1 MTRHVLKI
9 VWNRKRA
16 NALIVLEIFLSFLVL
31 FAVLTLASALVGSVR
46 QPLGFEWKDVWNVS
60 IENDGG
66 PSGEGEAGRR
76 QSIDMVMR
84 ELRNMPE
91 IVAAGASMTPPYSMS
106 AMEGTWVV
114 NGKNIFVTQD
124 TVTDG
129 FAEVVRLK
137 VLKGRLFG
145 PQDDA
150 ANSMPVVIDEDA
162 ARTIYGDENP
172 VGRKFD
178 AGSERE
184 MRVVG
189 VVARY
194 RKTGEFANFGKP
206 VNMIFKRVSAAKGDS
221 IPGDLLIRLRPGTNA
236 SFEQKLMNR
245 LNQVAPDLNFR
256 IRQMSAMRRF
266 AHRTALFPLVALT
279 MVAGFLI
286 VMVILGLSGV
296 LWQNVTRRM
305 REIGLRRAIGATGR
319 AVQGQIVAEVAMLT
333 TLAVIAGL
341 AIVSQLPILGLL
353 TLITPGAFVGGLLS
367 ALAGIYGLTVL
378 CAVYPGWLASRV
390 QPAHALHYE

>member
-1 MTRHVLKI
+1 MIRHVLKI
-9 VWNRKRA
+9 VWNRKSA

-31 FAVLTLASALVGSVR
+31 FAVLTLASALLGSVR

-60 IENDGG
+60 IENEG
-66 PSGEGEAGRR
+66 PLSPERAEEQR
-76 QSIDMVMR
+76 QSTDMVMR

-91 IVAAGASMTPPYSMS
+91 VVAIGGSLTPPYAMS

-137 VLKGRLFG
+137 VLSGRWFA

-150 ANSMPVVIDEDA
+150 ANYMPVVIDEDA
-162 ARTIYGDENP
+162 ARAIYGDQSP
-172 VGRKFD
+172 IGQKFD
-178 AGSERE
+178 TDSERE

-206 VNMIFKRVSAAKGDS
+206 VNMIFKRVSAAKGDAL
-221 IPGDLLIRLRPGTNA
+221 PGDLLIRLRPGTRA
-236 SFEQKLMNR
+236 SFEQALINR
-245 LNQVAPDLNFR
+245 LNEIAPQMNFR

-266 AHRTALFPLVALT
+266 AHRTALFPLVALS
-279 MVAGFLI
+279 MIAAFLI
-286 VMVILGLSGV
+286 VMVVLGLSGV

-319 AVQGQIVAEVAMLT
+319 AVQRQIVAEVAMLT
-333 TLAVIAGL
+333 SLAVIVGL
-341 AIVSQLPILGLL
+341 LLVSQLPILGLL
-353 TLITPGAFVGGLLS
+353 TLITPGAYFGGIAAS
-367 ALAGIYGLTVL
+367 LAAIYGLTVL
-378 CAVYPGWLASRV
+378 CAMYPGWLASRV